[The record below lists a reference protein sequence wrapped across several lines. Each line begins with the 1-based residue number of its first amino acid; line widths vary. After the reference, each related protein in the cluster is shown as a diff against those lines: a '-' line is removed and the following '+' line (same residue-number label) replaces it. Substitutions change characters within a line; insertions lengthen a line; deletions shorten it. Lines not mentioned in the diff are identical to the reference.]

1 MRRRSRAEADER
13 DMPVGLVKRYRERQ
27 SAQARSRPEVIGRE
41 LLEEAE
47 RAERGELSDQ
57 EREALADKIADLA
70 KEHLWRSHA
79 LAKIAMK
86 VRTGRDH

>member
-1 MRRRSRAEADER
+1 VIE
-13 DMPVGLVKRYRERQ
+13 
-27 SAQARSRPEVIGRE
+27 SA
-41 LLEEAE
+41 LLKEAE

-70 KEHLWRSHA
+70 KEHQWRSHA

-86 VRTGRDH
+86 VRTGSAA

>member
-1 MRRRSRAEADER
+1 MALTPAE
-13 DMPVGLVKRYRERQ
+13 KQQRYRDRLK
-27 SAQARSRPEVIGRE
+27 AQAQERPEAIE
-41 LLEEAE
+41 HALLHEAE
-47 RAERGELSDQ
+47 RAERGDLSDQ

-86 VRTGRDH
+86 VRTIAH